1 MNERKEGREEN
12 IKKSEKKLEIQAM
25 YIQSLHGGKP

>member
-12 IKKSEKKLEIQAM
+12 IEKSEKKLEIQAM
-25 YIQSLHGGKP
+25 YI